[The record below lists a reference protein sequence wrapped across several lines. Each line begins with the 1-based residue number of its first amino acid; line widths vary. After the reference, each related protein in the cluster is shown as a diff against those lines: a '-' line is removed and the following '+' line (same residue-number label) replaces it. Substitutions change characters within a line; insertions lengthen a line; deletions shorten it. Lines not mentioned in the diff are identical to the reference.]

1 MLTNTLIRRS
11 KWFGGL
17 ILSARQGALLQ
28 SVPHFF
34 SFQN

>member
-28 SVPHFF
+28 SVPRFLP
-34 SFQN
+34 FQN

>member
-1 MLTNTLIRRS
+1 MLTKTLVRRS

-28 SVPHFF
+28 SVPRFLP
-34 SFQN
+34 FQN